1 MVGCDDGFFPV
12 ELLTNRF
19 DNIMVRGPCGPWFAL
34 IRVLKFSCDLTAW
47 LYENLK
53 NPLMQENGGCGVD
66 QSLQGPDSAPP

>member
-19 DNIMVRGPCGPWFAL
+19 DNIMVRGPCGPRFAL

-47 LYENLK
+47 PHSVVRK
-53 NPLMQENGGCGVD
+53 
-66 QSLQGPDSAPP
+66 SKKSAHAGKRSP